1 MGYLP
6 YKLVQDFFHQQYHPG
21 FRNVLR
27 QLPPGGFLFIL
38 QPTLIVLFLGGFSL
52 EAAVESG
59 KSLDTLRRHEFLGD
73 DRFFLLGAG
82 QILEATLPKKRSFF
96 KLKVPPQKF
105 FSWKNHMLIFF
116 LRKLTHHGFFVD
128 SPFLL
133 LWKKKNGD
141 AVWPFFFESKIA
153 VGWAC
158 CWSGEFLGEGWWVG
172 MSLGSPTVIIIISE
186 SYVAPNQRVDQQPSN
201 IETKNWDLR
210 NCCQLVFPGNIYVS

>member
-73 DRFFLLGAG
+73 DRFFCWGLGKFWRQLFRKKG
-82 QILEATLPKKRSFF
+82 RFSNWRSHPKNFSPEKTTCWFF
-96 KLKVPPQKF
+96 FYANWPI
-105 FSWKNHMLIFF
+105 M
-116 LRKLTHHGFFVD
+116 G
-128 SPFLL
+128 FLL
-133 LWKKKNGD
+133 TPLSYCFERKKM
-141 AVWPFFFESKIA
+141 VPFFFESKIA

-210 NCCQLVFPGNIYVS
+210 NCCQLVFPGNIYVF

>member
-105 FSWKNHMLIFF
+105 FPWKNHMLIFF

-133 LWKKKNGD
+133 LWKKKMVTQCG
-141 AVWPFFFESKIA
+141 PFF
-153 VGWAC
+153 
-158 CWSGEFLGEGWWVG
+158 
-172 MSLGSPTVIIIISE
+172 
-186 SYVAPNQRVDQQPSN
+186 SN
-201 IETKNWDLR
+201 RKLLLDELAAD
-210 NCCQLVFPGNIYVS
+210 PGNFWGKVDELECHWEALP